1 MGRRSSVPTNLFSVV
16 SETKSRT
23 GWAPS
28 DPRPSDDT
36 ARLRRQIEVR
46 RFFHLPEKDRRPD
59 VESRADIEDRA
70 QGRVGLSKFDQTDE
84 SSLVPGF
91 RGQGILAHLL
101 LRPPLPQQ
109 LAKSDRRISPRIGCP

>member
-1 MGRRSSVPTNLFSVV
+1 MRFSVV

-23 GWAPS
+23 GWVPS

-46 RFFHLPEKDRRPD
+46 RFLHLSEKHRRSD
-59 VESRADIEDRA
+59 VESSADIEDRA
-70 QGRVGLSKFDQTDE
+70 QGRVCLSKFDQTDE

-91 RGQGILAHLL
+91 RGQGILTHLL
-101 LRPPLPQQ
+101 LCPSLPQ
-109 LAKSDRRISPRIGCP
+109 